1 MYRSYSYNTED
12 EKCYKDLARLR
23 YYVQFIYF
31 PSSYSLSLS
40 LSLFLSLPLS
50 YLFKRSGV
58 SDLARQLKNLEGERS
73 N

>member
-23 YYVQFIYF
+23 YYVQIIYF
-31 PSSYSLSLS
+31 PSSYSPSLSLS
-40 LSLFLSLPLS
+40 LSLS